1 MRIPLQDIT
10 RIDRMDRSRHT
21 PLSSVK
27 VVVVGQDPYHNH
39 NQAHGLCFSVRP
51 PTVAP
56 PSLNNIFAACEKDV
70 PGFQRPPKK
79 GGLLTPWADQG
90 VLLLNTVLTV
100 RAHEANSHQGKGW
113 ERFTQRVIDTVVR
126 VRQRGVVFLAW
137 GKPAQKRV
145 ETIKGGKHIVLKAI
159 HPSPLAARSGNFADC
174 GHFKQT
180 NEWLRERYGEAGE
193 IDWNLAAE
201 KQKPIQG
208 PVTEK
213 PIKATEDQ
221 QTTPKDA
228 GPTTELPETNGKK
241 PAQPDDFDDDIDA
254 IEAIEEM
261 ARSSQ
266 PHGEQ
271 HSTIDGLNGDN
282 KENSS
287 KQ

>member
-1 MRIPLQDIT
+1 MST
-10 RIDRMDRSRHT
+10 KCRSRHT
-21 PLSSVK
+21 PLNTVK

-70 PGFQRPPKK
+70 PGFKRPPNK

-113 ERFTQRVIDTVVR
+113 EKFTQKVIDTVAK

-145 ETIKGGKHIVLKAI
+145 EGIKSAKHIVLKGI
-159 HPSPLAARSGNFADC
+159 HPSPLAARAGNFSDC
-174 GHFKQT
+174 GHFKKT
-180 NEWLRERYGEAGE
+180 NEWLAERYGVEGE
-193 IDWNLAAE
+193 IDWSLAAD
-201 KQKPIQG
+201 KQKPIKGPELEKPVKVTEEQKAEPQEDG
-208 PVTEK
+208 PVTELAK
-213 PIKATEDQ
+213 KEQDRPEKEKADGDE
-221 QTTPKDA
+221 
-228 GPTTELPETNGKK
+228 
-241 PAQPDDFDDDIDA
+241 FDDDLDA

-266 PHGEQ
+266 PEK
-271 HSTIDGLNGDN
+271 S
-282 KENSS
+282 
-287 KQ
+287 

>member
-1 MRIPLQDIT
+1 M
-10 RIDRMDRSRHT
+10 
-21 PLSSVK
+21 
-27 VVVVGQDPYHNH
+27 
-39 NQAHGLCFSVRP
+39 
-51 PTVAP
+51 
-56 PSLNNIFAACEKDV
+56 
-70 PGFQRPPKK
+70 
-79 GGLLTPWADQG
+79 
-90 VLLLNTVLTV
+90 LLLNTVLTV

-113 ERFTQRVIDTVVR
+113 ERFTQRVIDTVVK

-145 ETIKGGKHIVLKAI
+145 ETIKGGKHIVLKGI

-193 IDWNLAAE
+193 IDWNLAAD
-201 KQKPIQG
+201 KQKPIKG
-208 PVTEK
+208 PGTEK

-221 QTTPKDA
+221 QATPKEA

-241 PAQPDDFDDDIDA
+241 AAQPDDFDDDLDA

-266 PHGEQ
+266 PHEDQ
-271 HSTIDGLNGDN
+271 HPTKEGL
-282 KENSS
+282 KEDD
-287 KQ
+287 KADPTKE

>member
-1 MRIPLQDIT
+1 M
-10 RIDRMDRSRHT
+10 
-21 PLSSVK
+21 
-27 VVVVGQDPYHNH
+27 VVVGQDPYHNH

-56 PSLNNIFAACEKDV
+56 PSLNNIFAACEKDI

-100 RAHEANSHQGKGW
+100 RAHDANSHQGKGW
-113 ERFTQRVIDTVVR
+113 EKFTQKVIDTVAK

-159 HPSPLAARSGNFADC
+159 HPSPLAARAGNFADC

-180 NEWLRERYGEAGE
+180 NEWLKERYGEDGQ

-201 KQKPIQG
+201 KQKPIKGPETETPVKATEGQETAPKEDG
-208 PVTEK
+208 PVTE
-213 PIKATEDQ
+213 
-221 QTTPKDA
+221 
-228 GPTTELPETNGKK
+228 LPVADPG
-241 PAQPDDFDDDIDA
+241 QPDEFDDDLDA
-254 IEAIEEM
+254 INAIEEM

-266 PHGEQ
+266 PADDDNPQKGE
-271 HSTIDGLNGDN
+271 GN
-282 KENSS
+282 KDE
-287 KQ
+287 KDTTAKE